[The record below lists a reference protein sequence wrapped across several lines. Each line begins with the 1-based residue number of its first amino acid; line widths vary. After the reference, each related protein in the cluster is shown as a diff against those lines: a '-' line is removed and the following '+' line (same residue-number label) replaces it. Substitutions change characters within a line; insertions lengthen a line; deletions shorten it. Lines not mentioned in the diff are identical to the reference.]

1 MKAWC
6 IWCQTGSLPNP
17 LSEKEMV
24 WIHTKCFEQ
33 LMDVRDK
40 IENVTEYMKGTL
52 PKLAENGNK
61 IGYDS
66 AEQFLV
72 AMDDFNRRWKN
83 TMKLIKGQLA
93 GKETV
98 SE

>member
-24 WIHTKCFEQ
+24 WIHTECFEQ
-33 LMDVRDK
+33 LMDIHNK
-40 IENVTEYMKGTL
+40 IEQVTEYMKGTL
-52 PKLAENGNK
+52 PRLAENGNK

-66 AEQFLV
+66 VEQFLV

-83 TMKLIKGQLA
+83 TMNLLRNQFAKT
-93 GKETV
+93 EEV
-98 SE
+98 SV